1 MASGFCKN
9 TMASQRSFA
18 IMAIQQVSACNIR
31 FVNASYFCGNFSD
44 HVRDCLQLK
53 QHKVLQILLHGQ
65 EAQLDFAASLS
76 IDHIY

>member
-1 MASGFCKN
+1 
-9 TMASQRSFA
+9 MASQRSFE
-18 IMAIQQVSACNIR
+18 IMAIQKVSACNIR

-65 EAQLDFAASLS
+65 EAQLDFPASLS